1 MCFKIPVAYVL
12 WLLTAGRDF
21 SESEG
26 TIFMDPSLVSLS
38 HKLIQSAALW
48 TPTFLKVNDKGVVGV
63 GRHGRW
69 QQFGRIF

>member
-1 MCFKIPVAYVL
+1 MANHTISSEQ
-12 WLLTAGRDF
+12 LLNMLNDDGVTNKQNYHSWAPENPQQLQG
-21 SESEG
+21 
-26 TIFMDPSLVSLS
+26 
-38 HKLIQSAALW
+38 AAVW